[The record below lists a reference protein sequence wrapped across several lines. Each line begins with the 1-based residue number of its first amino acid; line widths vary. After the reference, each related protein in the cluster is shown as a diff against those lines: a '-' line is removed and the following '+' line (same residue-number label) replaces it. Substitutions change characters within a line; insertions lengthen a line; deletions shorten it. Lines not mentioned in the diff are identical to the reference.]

1 MLSVRQS
8 IMAPTKQLAIALQY
22 HQSGKLDAAERT
34 YRAVLSASPR
44 NADAWHLSGLLALQ
58 SGNAEQ
64 AVERIRRAIRVNG
77 NVAIYHCNLGV
88 ALCLLN
94 RADEAVASFRK
105 AIDLNP
111 SHAEA
116 YNNLANALCQQGK
129 RDEAIDAWRRAV
141 TLKPDYAE
149 AWNNLGSTYRAC
161 GDMAEAVACFR
172 EVTRLKRGDADSANN
187 LAAALHQQG
196 KLDEAAAWY
205 HRAIEQA
212 PNFTPAYNNLA
223 NVLKEQGRPAEAIA
237 CYQRALELNQDFA
250 EARVGLAAT
259 QHEMGRSEDA
269 IINYSMAILS
279 KPDLA
284 PAHSNLGIIC
294 EERGDFAQAERLF
307 RAAIRSDPR
316 FAAAHAELAGLL
328 RGRLPDADRQAMQT
342 LLLDQS
348 LNDEQRAMLHFGLV
362 QAFDARGEYVQAAE
376 HSLAANALRLV
387 QWRAAGQH
395 YNRAAHTGFINRLIA
410 QFSPEYFARVR
421 DWGNT
426 SPRPVFIVGMPRSG
440 TTLLEQILGGH
451 SQVFA
456 AGELTLGRD
465 GFETAFGHAPPS
477 FNPEPTAT
485 EQRLRDEIDR
495 EFVQRLAAAHLADLE
510 HRNSTAERVVSKL
523 PENYLYLG
531 YLATI
536 LPRAKIIHCRRDPRD
551 VALSCWLTN
560 FRMVRWASDAED
572 IASRFRQ
579 YERLMAHWREVLP
592 VAMLEVSYE
601 ETVRDLEQ
609 VARRLVAR
617 CGLEWEP
624 ACLEF
629 HRVRRPV
636 QTASA
641 VQVRQPL
648 YGGSVGKWQH
658 YADLLK
664 PLFTGLES

>member
-1 MLSVRQS
+1 MEQSRQHLSCLRRHGRGRGVLPRG
-8 IMAPTKQLAIALQY
+8 
-22 HQSGKLDAAERT
+22 HAAEEGRC
-34 YRAVLSASPR
+34 RFGEQPGRGLAPAGKARRGGRLVSPR
-44 NADAWHLSGLLALQ
+44 D
-58 SGNAEQ
+58 
-64 AVERIRRAIRVNG
+64 RAG
-77 NVAIYHCNLGV
+77 TEL
-88 ALCLLN
+88 
-94 RADEAVASFRK
+94 
-105 AIDLNP
+105 
-111 SHAEA
+111 HA
-116 YNNLANALCQQGK
+116 
-129 RDEAIDAWRRAV
+129 R
-141 TLKPDYAE
+141 
-149 AWNNLGSTYRAC
+149 
-161 GDMAEAVACFR
+161 
-172 EVTRLKRGDADSANN
+172 
-187 LAAALHQQG
+187 
-196 KLDEAAAWY
+196 
-205 HRAIEQA
+205 
-212 PNFTPAYNNLA
+212 AYNNLA

-237 CYQRALELNQDFA
+237 CYQRALDFDQDFA
-250 EARVGLAAT
+250 EARVGLGSD

-284 PAHSNLGIIC
+284 PANSNLGIIC
-294 EERGDFAQAERLF
+294 EERGDFAQPERLF

-395 YNRAAHTGFINRLIA
+395 YNREAHTGFINRLIA

-495 EFVQRLAAAHLADLE
+495 EFVQRLAAAHLADLK

-536 LPRAKIIHCRRDPRD
+536 LPRARSFIAAATRATWRCR
-551 VALSCWLTN
+551 A
-560 FRMVRWASDAED
+560 
-572 IASRFRQ
+572 
-579 YERLMAHWREVLP
+579 
-592 VAMLEVSYE
+592 
-601 ETVRDLEQ
+601 
-609 VARRLVAR
+609 
-617 CGLEWEP
+617 G
-624 ACLEF
+624 
-629 HRVRRPV
+629 
-636 QTASA
+636 
-641 VQVRQPL
+641 
-648 YGGSVGKWQH
+648 
-658 YADLLK
+658 
-664 PLFTGLES
+664 